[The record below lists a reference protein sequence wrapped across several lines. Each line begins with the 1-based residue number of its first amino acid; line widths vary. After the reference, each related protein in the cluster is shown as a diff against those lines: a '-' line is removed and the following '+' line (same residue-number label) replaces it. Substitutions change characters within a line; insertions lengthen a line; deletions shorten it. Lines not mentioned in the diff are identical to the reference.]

1 MLKNERERE
10 IINMLKEAGGFI
22 TVKELC
28 SKLYASESSIR
39 RDLTALEHSGI
50 VKKTYGGAEFI
61 TNFANVATFNQRTHH
76 NVSQKKIIAKKAVS
90 LIKEGHTVFLDQ
102 STTALY
108 LAKEIAARGG
118 VTVVTNNV
126 EIIYLLTNSSVRTI
140 SSGGMLSTDNRM
152 CLVGTDAQYIFQNIY
167 ADFAFF
173 SAKSIDTDGTI
184 SDCDREE
191 VSVRGTMLA
200 NAAKRVFLCD
210 REKFMTR
217 SAYKQCSL
225 ENVDYMISES
235 EKAEHFSN
243 LSPHLT
249 IL

>member
-28 SKLYASESSIR
+28 KKLYASESSIR
-39 RDLTALEHSGI
+39 RDLATLENSGI
-50 VKKTYGGAEFI
+50 IKKTYGGAEFI

-76 NVSQKKIIAKKAVS
+76 NVAQKKIMAKKAAA
-90 LIKEGHTVFLDQ
+90 LIKEGHTIFLDQ

-108 LAKEIAARGG
+108 LAKEIASKGG

-167 ADFAFF
+167 ADFVFF
-173 SAKSIDTDGTI
+173 SAKSVDSDGTI

-200 NAAKRVFLCD
+200 NAAKKVFLCD
-210 REKFMTR
+210 SEKFFTR
-217 SAYKQCSL
+217 SAYRQCSL
-225 ENVDYMISES
+225 QNIDYMISES
-235 EKAEHFSN
+235 DEANQFTN
-243 LSPHLT
+243 NFPHLT